1 MKNLKFNKLLNL
13 TWDIINKNFS
23 WKISNKTNIKYPID
37 YIKEININYKNMD
50 DVDILNYDSF
60 VKVNIIFIFAL
71 FLSFLFFIN

>member
-13 TWDIINKNFS
+13 TWDIINKNFF
-23 WKISNKTNIKYPID
+23 WKISNKTNIKYSND
-37 YIKEININYKNMD
+37 YIKEININYKNMGD
-50 DVDILNYDSF
+50 IDILNYDSF